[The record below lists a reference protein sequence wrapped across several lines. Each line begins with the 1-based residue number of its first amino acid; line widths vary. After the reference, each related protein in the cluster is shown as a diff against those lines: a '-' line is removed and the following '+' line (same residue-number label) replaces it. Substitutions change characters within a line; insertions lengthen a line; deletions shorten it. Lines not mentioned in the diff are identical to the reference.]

1 MTKTVLIT
9 GATSGFGRAAAK
21 QFYNAGW
28 KVIGTGRRTERL
40 DELKAE
46 LGDRFFGI
54 SFDIADNEAMTA
66 ALESLPEAFRS
77 IDVLVNNAGL
87 ALGTAP
93 VPNASLE
100 DWNRMIDTNI
110 KGLVTITHKLLPE
123 IIAQKGTIIN
133 VSSITAHYPYPGSN
147 VYGGTKAFVHQFSFG
162 LRSDLHG
169 TGVRVSLIEP
179 GMAES
184 EFTVVRNGG
193 DAGAAEN
200 FYKGANPLTPED
212 VAESIFWAAN
222 QPPHV
227 NINVIEL
234 MPVSQSWA
242 ALQVYR
248 EK

>member
-9 GATSGFGRAAAK
+9 GATSGFGQAAARR
-21 QFYNAGW
+21 FYKAGW
-28 KVIGTGRRTERL
+28 RVIGTGRRAERL
-40 DELKAE
+40 DALKAE
-46 LGDRFFGI
+46 LGDRFFGL
-54 SFDIADNEAMTA
+54 SFDIADAEAMDN
-66 ALESLPEAFRS
+66 ALKTIPEAFKP
-77 IDVLVNNAGL
+77 IDILVNNAGL
-87 ALGTAP
+87 ALGAKPAP
-93 VPNASLE
+93 DISLA

-110 KGLVTITHKLLPE
+110 KGLVTMTHKLLPE
-123 IIAQKGTIIN
+123 IVGQKGAIIN
-133 VSSITAHYPYPGSN
+133 LSSITAHYPYPGSN

-193 DAGAAEN
+193 DAEAARD
-200 FYKGANPLTPED
+200 FYKGANPLTPD
-212 VAESIFWAAN
+212 DIAESIFWAAN

-234 MPVSQSWA
+234 MPVSQSWS
-242 ALQVYR
+242 ALQVHR
-248 EK
+248 DI